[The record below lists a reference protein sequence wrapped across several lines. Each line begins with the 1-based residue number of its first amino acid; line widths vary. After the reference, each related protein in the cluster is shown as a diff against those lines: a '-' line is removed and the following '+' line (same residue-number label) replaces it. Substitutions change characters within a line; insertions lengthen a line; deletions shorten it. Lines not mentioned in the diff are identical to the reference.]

1 MSQTENF
8 MRILILNGPNLGLL
22 GKREPE
28 KYGTTSLKDIQS
40 RLKKKFARVKFTF
53 VQSNIEGEMVDRL
66 NQALRRK
73 YDGVVINPGAYG
85 HYSYA
90 IRDAV
95 AALTVP
101 VIEVHLTN
109 VHAREEFRRHSV
121 IAPVCNG
128 VVAGLG
134 PISYELAVRFLLEKK

>member
-1 MSQTENF
+1 MKT

-22 GKREPE
+22 GQRETE
-28 KYGTTSLKDIQS
+28 KYGTASLRDIQQ
-40 RLKKKFARVKFTF
+40 RLKRKFARAKFTF
-53 VQSNIEGEMVDRL
+53 VQSNIEGELVDSL
-66 NQALRRK
+66 NKAMGKK

-101 VIEVHLTN
+101 VVEVHLTN

-134 PISYELAVRFLLEKK
+134 PLSYELAVRFLLETK